1 MATKGRGAM
10 EAVIPATAMALRI
23 SEEGE
28 RRATRYPVEQTSSRT
43 RQTALPSD

>member
-1 MATKGRGAM
+1 M

-28 RRATRYPVEQTSSRT
+28 RRATRYPVEQTSRGRGRRRCHRT
-43 RQTALPSD
+43 DMSSVRA